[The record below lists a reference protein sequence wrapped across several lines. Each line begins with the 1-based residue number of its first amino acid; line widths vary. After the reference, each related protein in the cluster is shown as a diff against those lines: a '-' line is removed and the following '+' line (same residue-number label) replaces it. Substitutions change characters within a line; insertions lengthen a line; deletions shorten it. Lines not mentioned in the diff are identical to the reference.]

1 MATKPHNMSTLKVVT
16 EMRYIHFNNVSIRN
30 KLLLVYFVSVFIPI
44 VVTNIIF
51 YYVTTENVKTQKTH
65 DLSLTVK
72 QMSNEF
78 QKGIDDAMGIS
89 YILYTDNKLYDFL
102 EVQYETPA
110 DFVKAYNADFRDIK
124 KYVSVYAP
132 MNAINVYTDNQ
143 TVVQAGGIYPINE
156 QVEASDWYKK
166 TDPLRQL
173 YPILTRIKRD
183 SDGLY
188 TLTIIRELN
197 YYGQNNFQK
206 ILKIELDSSF
216 INHMFNNI
224 TFPGD
229 VYLVNDDGVIGYTTD
244 KDIQWTEKDY
254 QFDSIS
260 IPSDKVVLEEQ
271 LEHLDQWS
279 VIGIVSE
286 NTLVDEVRDSGRFIL
301 YLAVANFVLPSILI
315 IYLTSSLHNR
325 LSRIVQHLRKVEVH
339 NFDLI
344 EGDNYLDEI
353 GELTDAFNRMFKR
366 IKKLIN
372 DVYVVGI
379 QKKDEELQRK
389 QAQLNALQTQI
400 NPHFLFNV
408 LETIRMRSV
417 LKKEHETADIIHNM
431 SKFLRTSFTWGK
443 DWVTVK
449 EEAQLIHSFLE
460 IQQYRYGHKLQYDI
474 DVDSSVYEYVI
485 PNMLLIP
492 FVENATIHG
501 VEPLKRNGRV
511 EIKVK
516 SDSSHLVCIIK
527 DNGIGMDKEKLTQLC
542 HSLEKGEIGGEHI
555 GIKNVYH
562 RLKLHY
568 GDQCDFQIESSQ
580 GYGTLIKIK
589 VPLQT

>member
-1 MATKPHNMSTLKVVT
+1 MKH
-16 EMRYIHFNNVSIRN
+16 IHFNNVSIRN

-44 VVTNIIF
+44 VVTNVIF
-51 YYVTTENVKTQKTH
+51 YYVTTENVKTQRVH

-78 QKGIDDAMGIS
+78 QKGVDDAMGIS
-89 YILYTDNKLYDFL
+89 YILYTDNKLYNFL
-102 EVQYETPA
+102 ETRYEAVA
-110 DFVKAYNADFRDIK
+110 DFVKAYHSDFRDIK
-124 KYVSVYAP
+124 KYASVYAS
-132 MNAINVYTDNQ
+132 MLSISVYTDNQ
-143 TVVQAGGIYPINE
+143 TVVHAGGIYPIDE
-156 QVEASDWYKK
+156 HVEAADWYKK
-166 TDPLRQL
+166 SNPLRKL
-173 YPILTRIKRD
+173 YPVLTRSKRD
-183 SDGLY
+183 SDAIY
-188 TLTIIRELN
+188 TFNIIRELN
-197 YYGQNNFQK
+197 YYRQNNSKK

-216 INHMFNNI
+216 IDHMFNNV

-244 KDIQWTEKDY
+244 KNIQWTDKDY

-260 IPSDKVVLEEQ
+260 IPDDTVVLEEQ
-271 LEHLDQWS
+271 LQHLEQWS
-279 VIGIVSE
+279 VIGIVPE
-286 NTLVDEVRDSGRFIL
+286 NALVDEVRDSGRFIL

-315 IYLTSSLHNR
+315 IYLTSSLHKR
-325 LSRIVQHLRKVEVH
+325 LSSIVQHLRKVEVH

-344 EGDNYLDEI
+344 EGDKYLDEI

-366 IKKLIN
+366 IKRLIN
-372 DVYVVGI
+372 DVYVVRI
-379 QKKDEELQRK
+379 QKKDVELQRK

-431 SKFLRTSFTWGK
+431 SKFLRTSITWGK
-443 DWVTVK
+443 DWVTVR
-449 EEAQLIHSFLE
+449 EETELIQSFLE

-485 PNMLLIP
+485 PNMSLIP

-501 VEPLKRNGRV
+501 VESSKEKGKV

-516 SDSSHLVCIIK
+516 SNSSHLVCIIK
-527 DNGIGMDKEKLTQLC
+527 DNGIGMDQEKLKQLR
-542 HSLEKGEIGGEHI
+542 HSLEKEEVEGEHI
-555 GIKNVYH
+555 GIRNVYH

-568 GDQCDFQIESSQ
+568 GDQCDFQIESSK

-589 VPLQT
+589 VPLQTKSKDVVHDFF